1 MNFFL
6 PSVKLIDK
14 QRVKSRI
21 IKTYDA
27 PKTPLERVLAS
38 PYVAPQRKREL
49 KDLCHQ
55 LNPFLLQQ
63 CVDKKIRLI
72 LARASHSRRSTD
84 G

>member
-1 MNFFL
+1 MLINFFL
-6 PSVKLIDK
+6 PSVKLTDK

-27 PKTPLERVLAS
+27 PKTPLQRVLES
-38 PYVAPQRKREL
+38 SHVAPQRKREL
-49 KDLCHQ
+49 KSLFHQ

-72 LARASHSRRSTD
+72 LARAPHS
-84 G
+84 